1 MWPTILEIGPI
12 KIHSFG
18 FMMVVAFYSCFYLL
32 DREMKR
38 LQYDRKIASDIVFGA
53 AVGGI
58 LGAKLYYLLENFG
71 RVVADPIGM
80 IFSGA
85 GLVFY
90 GGLIG
95 GTLGVT
101 LVLRKYKLPWLT
113 FGDIVAPLLILGY
126 GIGRIGCFLVGDD
139 YGLPTHLPWG
149 IPFENGLPPS
159 TYYIFDHY
167 YPWVDLTGFEPGV
180 LAVHPTQLYEVVL
193 ALLIFGFLWKK
204 RLSVKHT
211 GALFFTYLIVAG
223 AERFFI
229 EFLRTNNK
237 YVLGLSG
244 AQIISILIIGIGT
257 YFLFNLFKSGDSI
270 QKDSV

>member
-1 MWPTILEIGPI
+1 MYPTILELGPL

-18 FMMVVAFYSCFYLL
+18 FMLVIAFYSCFYLL

-38 LQYDRKIASDIVFGA
+38 LGYDRKIASDIVFAA

-58 LGAKLYYLLENFG
+58 LGAKIYYLLENFG
-71 RVVADPIGM
+71 RVVNDPIGM

-101 LVLRKYKLPWLT
+101 MVLRKANLPWLM
-113 FGDIVAPLLILGY
+113 FGDIVAPMLILGY

-159 TYYIFDHY
+159 TYDIFATY
-167 YPWVDLTGFEPGV
+167 YPWIDLSGFEPGV
-180 LAVHPTQLYEVVL
+180 LAVHPTQLYELVL
-193 ALLIFGFLWKK
+193 ALAIFGFLWKK
-204 RLSVKHT
+204 RLHIKNT
-211 GALFFTYLIVAG
+211 GGLFFTYLIFAG
-223 AERFFI
+223 CERFLI
-229 EFLRTNNK
+229 EFIRTNDK
-237 YVLGLSG
+237 YIAWFSG

-257 YFLFNLFKSGDSI
+257 YFLYNPFNPGESNQENSL
-270 QKDSV
+270 